1 MYEEPATLFV
11 ADFLGVSNLVGA
23 EASGQD
29 GATCVL
35 KVGDHTLRAS
45 QGDVSARGSVKGMIR
60 PERVRIE
67 PHGTTGENR
76 LPGLV
81 EHLVFL
87 GSFREV
93 RVRLLGGALVTAIQ
107 PNDGDTPPY
116 EQGSPVSVHLPI
128 ESLRVLPEMPQVEQ
142 AAVAEGDGVAAPAV

>member
-1 MYEEPATLFV
+1 
-11 ADFLGVSNLVGA
+11 
-23 EASGQD
+23 
-29 GATCVL
+29 
-35 KVGDHTLRAS
+35 
-45 QGDVSARGSVKGMIR
+45 MIR

-67 PHGTTGENR
+67 PQGTAGENR

-116 EQGSPVSVHLPI
+116 EQGSSVSVHMPV
-128 ESLRVLPEMPQVEQ
+128 ESLRVLPE
-142 AAVAEGDGVAAPAV
+142 APAAGSRGRGSARARGRGSADRLSSRVRRARARRWRRPRLAAARPAPAASTCDIGGAAARARRRASWRTRR